1 MTVKSGG
8 SWAGTFVTLDAT
20 GALATPSTGPAG
32 VLYVDGASNAATV
45 TITGS
50 NPYKWSVTLPTLTAG
65 QRVDMYITATIST
78 IATAGIVASEQA
90 DTSLLSDGVAVAS
103 IATDAI
109 DADALKADAVTE
121 IQSGLALEA
130 TLTAMK
136 GAGWTDETLVA
147 ILTAVEAVS
156 AGSGAS
162 AAEVWAYAAR
172 TLTQSAAAVAS
183 AVAGSTITATRG
195 DTLSAALTD
204 IGALTNYSKI
214 WFTVKADDA
223 DTDAES
229 LVQIELSDGLKYING
244 AAATTASNGSI
255 TINDEATG
263 KVTILLEAPETA
275 KLSPGSYHYDIQI
288 LRSTGI
294 AVSTLSSGTFIVSA
308 DYTRAVA

>member
-1 MTVKSGG
+1 M
-8 SWAGTFVTLDAT
+8 
-20 GALATPSTGPAG
+20 
-32 VLYVDGASNAATV
+32 
-45 TITGS
+45 
-50 NPYKWSVTLPTLTAG
+50 
-65 QRVDMYITATIST
+65 
-78 IATAGIVASEQA
+78 
-90 DTSLLSDGVAVAS
+90 
-103 IATDAI
+103 
-109 DADALKADAVTE
+109 
-121 IQSGLALEA
+121 
-130 TLTAMK
+130 
-136 GAGWTDETLVA
+136 
-147 ILTAVEAVS
+147 
-156 AGSGAS
+156 
-162 AAEVWAYAAR
+162 
-172 TLTQSAAAVAS
+172 
-183 AVAGSTITATRG
+183 
-195 DTLSAALTD
+195 SAALTD